1 MKQCLFYPCKNTAK
15 SKKKE
20 DILIYVT
27 LNKPECSP
35 SCVKGLLF
43 ETVQDYLA
51 APYEQVPPP
60 CEEGMIMV

>member
-1 MKQCLFYPCKNTAK
+1 MPFLSMQKH
-15 SKKKE
+15 SKIEKKE